1 MWGDEMTTLLPYQQL
16 VVEEQLELDKKLNAL
31 SEFIWSDQYLE
42 INDNQQYL
50 LGLQSSFMRQYSEV
64 LTKRIL
70 DFYDTAKAEGESE

>member
-1 MWGDEMTTLLPYQQL
+1 MTTLLPYQQR

-42 INDNQQYL
+42 INENQQYL

-70 DFYDTAKAEGESE
+70 DFYDTAKTEGESK